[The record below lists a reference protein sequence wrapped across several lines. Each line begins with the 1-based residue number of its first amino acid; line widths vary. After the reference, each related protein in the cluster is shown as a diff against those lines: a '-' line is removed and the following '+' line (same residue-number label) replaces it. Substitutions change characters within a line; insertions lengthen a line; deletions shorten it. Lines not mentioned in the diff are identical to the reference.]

1 MTSMI
6 ASSASL
12 RTLQPCTLFQHVSS
26 ERRSSA
32 QRNIGAVTVPINK
45 KGPFLQPALLGAD
58 YSLNESRSNI
68 QDSDTRGVVALS
80 NDSACSP
87 SAGTIRFRL
96 TGCLNS
102 VSQKQWRPHD

>member
-32 QRNIGAVTVPINK
+32 QRNGGSHSPNK
-45 KGPFLQPALLGAD
+45 QKGPFLQAALLGAD
-58 YSLNESRSNI
+58 YSLN
-68 QDSDTRGVVALS
+68 
-80 NDSACSP
+80 
-87 SAGTIRFRL
+87 
-96 TGCLNS
+96 
-102 VSQKQWRPHD
+102 